1 MKLFDWI
8 IILLYGDRLKLQDL
22 QFGYQTNVSTS
33 MCTWMVV
40 ETIEYYLRTKSK
52 IFACTMDMS
61 KAFDRVKHSTL
72 FVKLR
77 KEGLP
82 RIIIRFLMSV
92 YKLPIFKW
100 NGEISTSFKISNGV
114 KQGAVL
120 SSILY
125 CVYMKKKK
133 YGCWISGEY
142 HGINGYAD
150 DLFLL
155 SPSKSALQEM
165 LKTCEI
171 YATNHNLVFSTDI
184 NPNKSK
190 TKCIALLKED
200 RDLNKLLLCDNLLS
214 SVKNVKHL
222 GIKLENKFGCIL
234 KQDIRGK
241 RAQYIQRNNEIMQE
255 FNFAHPSTKMQLNC
269 IYNIHFT
276 GSAIWDLF
284 SRESI
289 MIENT
294 WNVSIRNMFNLLEKP
309 IGI

>member
-1 MKLFDWI
+1 
-8 IILLYGDRLKLQDL
+8 
-22 QFGYQTNVSTS
+22 

-40 ETIEYYLRTKSK
+40 ETVEYFLRKKSE

-77 KEGLP
+77 KEVLP
-82 RIIIRFLMSV
+82 PIIIRFLMSV
-92 YKLPIFKW
+92 YKLQIA
-100 NGEISTSFKISNGV
+100 SFKISNGV

-120 SSILY
+120 SSLVY
-125 CVYMKKKK
+125 CVYMNDLFTLLKKKK
-133 YGCWISGEY
+133 SGCWINGEY
-142 HGINGYAD
+142 HGIIGYAD

-155 SPSKSALQEM
+155 SPSKSALHEM

-184 NPNKSK
+184 NPNISK
-190 TKCIALLKED
+190 TKWIAFLKED
-200 RDLNKLLLCDNLLS
+200 GDLTKLLLCDNLLPW
-214 SVKNVKHL
+214 VKNVKHL
-222 GIKLENKFGCIL
+222 GIKLENKFGSIL

-269 IYNIHFT
+269 IYNTHFT
-276 GSAIWDLF
+276 GSVIWDLF
-284 SRESI
+284 SSESI

-294 WNVSIRNMFNLLEKP
+294 WNVSIRNVFNLRRKTHRYIKEFIIQFAVRP
-309 IGI
+309 RP